1 MVSDPAAIFGLALAA
16 AGLTAA
22 AEWLHA
28 RRIRRVA
35 RLAFG
40 RDGRPAVWTR
50 AAGPLRTVAVGA
62 VAWGALTLSALD
74 PRIADDGEP
83 GPASRHVLIALD
95 VSPSMLIEDAGPG
108 EGTQKRAV
116 WGGQV
121 VQGILD
127 RLDMSTTR
135 VSMVAFYTEAIPV
148 FVETPDKEVVR
159 NALDGLQ
166 MYPAFEPGPTKLQ
179 EGVMGALEVAK
190 AWMPGSA
197 TLVVLS
203 DGDALPVSPPRRLP
217 PSIADTIVIGVGDP
231 YRGSVVAG
239 HTSRQDAPSLKQL
252 AARLGGTYHDGNR
265 RHLPSELVAGL
276 TMMQPRLS
284 EDLGRRELA
293 LIALGGGA
301 AVLGL
306 LPPALA
312 LLGRPRAFA
321 RERARAHAHAHA
333 HADGR
338 TPETAA

>member
-40 RDGRPAVWTR
+40 RSGRPAAWTR
-50 AAGPLRTVAVGA
+50 AAGPLRVLAVGA
-62 VAWGALTLSALD
+62 VTWGALTLAALD
-74 PRIADDGEP
+74 PRIVDDGEP

-95 VSPSMLIEDAGPG
+95 VSPSMLIEDAGP
-108 EGTQKRAV
+108 EGDSLKRAV

-135 VSMVAFYTEAIPV
+135 VSLVAFYTRAIPI

-166 MYPAFEPGPTKLQ
+166 MYPAFEPGPTRLQ
-179 EGVMGALEVAK
+179 EGVEEAMEVAK
-190 AWMPGSA
+190 AWMPGTA

-203 DGDALPVSPPRRLP
+203 DGDSLPVSPPRRLP
-217 PSIADTIVIGVGDP
+217 PSIADAIIIGVGDP
-231 YRGSVVAG
+231 YRGSVVGG
-239 HTSRQDAPSLKQL
+239 HNSRQDAASLKQL

-265 RHLPSELVAGL
+265 RHLPSEIVAGL

-284 EDLGRRELA
+284 EELGRRELA

-301 AVLGL
+301 AVLAL

-312 LLGRPRAFA
+312 LLGRPRPFS
-321 RERARAHAHAHA
+321 RERARAHAAGPREA
-333 HADGR
+333 
-338 TPETAA
+338 TA